1 MLRHFARPSLPA
13 AQRTAVRSCVRPL
26 RSLPAP
32 APSGALNPFDRSSTE
47 VRRDRPP
54 AHRRRQR
61 AALRA
66 GGRRARRPD
75 GLAHARGAPRSARRR
90 RAPAAAGAGALP
102 EPSAAHLRAV
112 LVALARDAMPW
123 CSRARRAGRA
133 SMRSPH
139 TRSRSC
145 ARTRRSPTHARA
157 PASGS
162 PCRARRRAASGRLAH
177 CSSGK
182 RARRS
187 REWRCGSCRMHGRAS
202 GRATRPAIAAIAAI
216 ARVADAA

>member
-1 MLRHFARPSLPA
+1 MIARL
-13 AQRTAVRSCVRPL
+13 RTAAGNVPLFEQAGAAPGVPTGSLTHAVRPDL
-26 RSLPAP
+26 LA
-32 APSGALNPFDRSSTE
+32 AAE
-47 VRRDRPP
+47 
-54 AHRRRQR
+54 R
-61 AALRA
+61 A
-66 GGRRARRPD
+66 
-75 GLAHARGAPRSARRR
+75 
-90 RAPAAAGAGALP
+90 AAAGAGALP

-123 CSRARRAGRA
+123 CSPARRSGRA

-139 TRSRSC
+139 TRSRPY

-202 GRATRPAIAAIAAI
+202 GRATRPAIATIAAI